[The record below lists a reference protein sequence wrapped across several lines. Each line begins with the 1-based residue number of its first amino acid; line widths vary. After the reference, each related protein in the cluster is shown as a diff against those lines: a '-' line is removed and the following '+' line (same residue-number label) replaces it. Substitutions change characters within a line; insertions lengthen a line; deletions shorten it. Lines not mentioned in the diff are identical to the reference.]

1 MKHTRKRHGYS
12 RWSLLVSLIVLIAL
26 AGAGVTF
33 AGGAREED
41 TPVLEIPPQPRQ
53 FISPANQDGVQD
65 ELILPF
71 SSVVVPGEDTVV
83 VEYALTVFD
92 ADGFTVYL
100 QREIQTER
108 RGFFGN
114 LFRGEKPR
122 VEIPDTLVWDG
133 RYNAPEAQL
142 PPDAVAGAFVPDGE
156 YTYQLSIVDD
166 QRNVSSSPPF
176 NVNVDNTPPEVGD
189 FPPLE
194 YRIFAP
200 TGDGMRDEIIFEL
213 RGSRELRWV
222 VSILDE
228 RDAVVFE
235 EVFENRT
242 PRRLDLDVPPPA
254 RFSWDGTVGAPDVA
268 DRPVAPEGVYRL
280 QLHGE
285 DRAGNST
292 TVIHPQAVTLSLQ
305 EADLTVEPVDGNP
318 WFSPNN
324 SGRRDTLPLRIITSE
339 PELVD
344 RWTLDVLSRTQV
356 VRSESG
362 SGAPPREWVFDG
374 RRQDGTVLPD
384 GTFNVRV
391 RAVLI
396 NALEVRSAPLDV
408 HIDTRDPE
416 ISITADTAPAGT
428 ERGEPIVFGAGE
440 KQGITGTIRYERDV
454 PWMIRISHDG
464 TVLAEGSLAEFLEVS
479 GIRPSP
485 VGTGPMSELELF
497 WDGSA
502 LVEEGSA
509 PDGTYE
515 LVMEGEDR
523 AGNIGRSRQVRVIK
537 DSRTPAVR
545 LTTEDRYISPLTDS
559 PLSTINYR
567 ITYGAADRI
576 REFHFE
582 IRNEQNRVVR
592 SEYRQRPFETFAW
605 TGLTNA
611 GTIVPDGDYH
621 ASVRIFWQNGHTAEA
636 LGVGPVTV
644 DRTAPRIEVLAPQ
657 YRVFSPTGDG
667 RRDTVRIDQRVT
679 PGDNWTMEI
688 LNDEDE
694 VVLTREYTDRV
705 EPFTWDGRDA
715 EGAMVPDGEYRY
727 VLRSTDRAGNRTVGT
742 IVIEVDTVLD
752 APEITLVLD
761 PQPYAPD
768 AEGPDGTLKIRTGV
782 LAETIIR
789 EWEVEIL
796 DPAGTRFHRFSG
808 EGMPPQTIE
817 WDGRNDRGVLVRAA
831 ERYPLRFTVRDHVG
845 NVVTEEA
852 TVRIARFGPP
862 VLGITLRPL
871 PFAPDGSG
879 ENDILT
885 IGLSVQAETR
895 ILRWSVDILDPRG
908 RPFKR
913 YSGVGNPPASLRWD
927 GLSDRGELVQSAMD
941 YPVRFTVHDEIGN
954 TVTEEA
960 TIATDILVMRE
971 NGRLRIRISSIH
983 FAGNTPDL
991 FMSEREKLEENL
1003 VTLRRLAQIL
1013 NRYPD
1018 RQIVVEGHAAHV
1030 FLQSPESIAREQ
1042 REELLPLSRR
1052 RAEEVIKALIILG
1065 VDRDR
1070 LSIRAIGGDRPVVPH
1085 SDLENLWKNRRVEFL
1100 LDE

>member
-1 MKHTRKRHGYS
+1 MIVLCAAV
-12 RWSLLVSLIVLIAL
+12 LLVL
-26 AGAGVTF
+26 AVTGTAF

-100 QREIQTER
+100 QREVQTER

-122 VEIPDTLVWDG
+122 VEIPDTLMWDG
-133 RYNAPEAQL
+133 RYDAPDAQL
-142 PPDAVAGAFVPDGE
+142 PPGAVQGEFVPDGE

-176 NVNVDNTPPEVGD
+176 NVNVDNTPPQVGD

-200 TGDGMRDEIIFEL
+200 TGDGVRDDITFEL

-228 RDAVVFE
+228 ANGIVYE
-235 EVFENRT
+235 EVFENPT
-242 PRRLDLDVPPPA
+242 PRRLDLDMAPPA
-254 RFSWDGTVGAPDVA
+254 RFVWDGTVGTARDE
-268 DRPVAPEGVYRL
+268 DRPIAPEGTYRL

-292 TVIHPQAVTLSLQ
+292 TVMHPRTVTLSLQ
-305 EADLTVEPVDGNP
+305 DADLSMEAADGNP

-324 SGRRDTLPLRIITSE
+324 SGRRDTLPLRITTSQ

-344 RWTLDVLSRTQV
+344 RWTIEVLSRGQV

-362 SGAPPREWVFDG
+362 TGEPPENWVFDG

-384 GTFNVRV
+384 GTFNVRI
-391 RAVLI
+391 RAILI
-396 NALEVRSAPLDV
+396 NAMDARSDPLDV
-408 HIDTRDPE
+408 HIDTANPE
-416 ISITADTAPAGT
+416 VTVALDTTPAAT
-428 ERGEPIVFGAGE
+428 ERGEPVVFGAGD
-440 KQGITGTIRYERDV
+440 KQAITGTIRFERDV
-454 PWMIRISHDG
+454 PWMIRISLEGD
-464 TVLAEGSLAEFLEVS
+464 VLAEGTLEEFLETS
-479 GIRPSP
+479 GIRPRP
-485 VGTGPMSELELF
+485 VGTGALSEIELT

-502 LVEEGSA
+502 LIEEGAA

-515 LVMEGEDR
+515 LLLEGEDR

-537 DSRTPAVR
+537 DSRTPRVT
-545 LTTEDRYISPLTDS
+545 LSTEDRYISPLTDS
-559 PLSTINYR
+559 PRSTIRYE
-567 ITYGAADRI
+567 ISYGAAERI

-582 IRNEQNRVVR
+582 IRNEQDRVVR
-592 SEYRQRPFETFAW
+592 SEYRQRPFERFEW

-611 GTIVPDGDYH
+611 GTIVPDGDYL
-621 ASVRIFWQNGHTAEA
+621 ASVRIFWQNGHSAEV
-636 LGVGPVTV
+636 LEVGPVTV
-644 DRTAPRIEVLAPQ
+644 DRTAPRIELLAPQ

-667 RRDTVRIDQRVT
+667 RRDTVRIEQRVT
-679 PGDNWTMEI
+679 PGDDWTMEI
-688 LNDEDE
+688 LDGEDE

-705 EPFTWDGRDA
+705 EPFTWDGLDA
-715 EGAMVPDGEYRY
+715 EGNPVPDGEYRY
-727 VLRSTDRAGNRTVGT
+727 VLRSVDRAGNRTTGT
-742 IVIEVDTVLD
+742 IVLEVDTVLD
-752 APEITLVLD
+752 EPELTLALD

-768 AEGPDGTLKIRTGV
+768 AEGPDGILKIRLSV

-789 EWEVEIL
+789 EWDVEIL
-796 DPAGTRFHRFSG
+796 DPRGMTFHRFSG
-808 EGMPPQTIE
+808 EGTPPPVIE
-817 WDGRNDRGVLVRAA
+817 WDGRNAQGVLVRAA
-831 ERYPLRFTVRDHVG
+831 EQYPLRFTVRDHVG

-862 VLGITLRPL
+862 VLGITLEPI

-885 IGLSVQAETR
+885 IGLSAQAETR
-895 ILRWSVDILDPRG
+895 ILRWSVDILDPRD

-913 YSGVGNPPASLRWD
+913 FSGTGNPPASLRWD

-941 YPVRFTVHDEIGN
+941 YPVRFTVQDDIGN

-991 FMSEREKLEENL
+991 FMSERAKLDENL

-1100 LDE
+1100 LEE